1 MPKSLSNYLSELS
14 IGDQVSITWIDG
26 KKLENV
32 FYAGS
37 LEGFFQGIK
46 ITEESLFV
54 YKKEDILTCKESRN
68 YIKISYGYSVF
79 NPGKLVNLIEPIKS

>member
-1 MPKSLSNYLSELS
+1 MCFM
-14 IGDQVSITWIDG
+14 Q
-26 KKLENV
+26 
-32 FYAGS
+32 
-37 LEGFFQGIK
+37 EG
-46 ITEESLFV
+46 